1 MTDIYKEKE
10 RENYLHKLAARNG
23 YKSID
28 AGHQSTIYKI
38 ELHENARTT
47 KTHYYYQWCNNYQV
61 P

>member
-1 MTDIYKEKE
+1 MTDTYKEKE

-47 KTHYYYQWCNNYQV
+47 KTHYYYQ
-61 P
+61 